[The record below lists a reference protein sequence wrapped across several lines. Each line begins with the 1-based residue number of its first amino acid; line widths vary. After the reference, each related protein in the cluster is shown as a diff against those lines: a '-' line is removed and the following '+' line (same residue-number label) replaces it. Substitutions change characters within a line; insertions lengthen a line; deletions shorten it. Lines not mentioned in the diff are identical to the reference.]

1 MPWFDVYLKLE
12 KLADKMEKY
21 SKLELWFML
30 KETKAQSLAPRH
42 DCCPSSISFQEPSMG
57 QLSVTL
63 NIIDKIVIFFWF
75 KVNEKELFVLLGVGP
90 SFIFRGRNFFS
101 LQNHQ

>member
-30 KETKAQSLAPRH
+30 KETKAQPLALP
-42 DCCPSSISFQEPSMG
+42 
-57 QLSVTL
+57 
-63 NIIDKIVIFFWF
+63 
-75 KVNEKELFVLLGVGP
+75 
-90 SFIFRGRNFFS
+90 
-101 LQNHQ
+101 